1 MATFFFGRNVLRERS
16 LRNYAMCRLG
26 VENEI
31 LCSRYPEYREM
42 FIIVSS
48 PNRKTQLCEY
58 IYDWMVTAI

>member
-1 MATFFFGRNVLRERS
+1 MAAFVFGRNVLRGRP
-16 LRNYAMCRLG
+16 RRIYAMCRLG

-58 IYDWMVTAI
+58 I